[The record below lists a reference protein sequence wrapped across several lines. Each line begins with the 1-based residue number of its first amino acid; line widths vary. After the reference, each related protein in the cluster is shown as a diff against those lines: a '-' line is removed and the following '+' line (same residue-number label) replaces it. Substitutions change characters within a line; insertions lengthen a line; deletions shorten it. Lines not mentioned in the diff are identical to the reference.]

1 MKRPSD
7 PKFPSFLPHI
17 TYLVHA
23 SVWTK
28 VKRPPPKVARTYKNF
43 DRAEFTKLRRLH
55 GSICS
60 VFDDPDDCYWAWSHI
75 LNNISQK
82 AYTLQGQGKPAI
94 VTLDYTTKQ
103 ESDECTVRDPQL
115 AAKRTGI
122 QDLWLKY
129 HTLRNRITHKLGLAQ
144 HEYYTD
150 LFKEINDCKPS
161 WQLVQ
166 NAAGSGSAQLTLQ
179 ASEDRMAGLKLRT
192 RIKRKFLKN
201 ISLPLGRSS
210 PMNSHCSVKRIDLPM
225 SLVSHQRL

>member
-1 MKRPSD
+1 MKGPSD

-23 SVWTK
+23 SVCSK
-28 VKRPPPKVARTYKNF
+28 VKRPPPKVSRTYKNF
-43 DRAEFTKLRRLH
+43 DRAEFTKLRGLH

-82 AYTLQGQGKPAI
+82 AYTLQGKGKPAI

-129 HTLRNRITHKLGLAQ
+129 RTLRNRITHKLGLAK

-150 LFKEINDCKPS
+150 LFTEINDCKPYR
-161 WQLVQ
+161 QLVQ
-166 NAAGSGSAQLTLQ
+166 NAAGGRSAQPILE
-179 ASEDRMAGLKLRT
+179 ASEDRMAGLKHRT
-192 RIKRKFLKN
+192 RIKRKF
-201 ISLPLGRSS
+201 
-210 PMNSHCSVKRIDLPM
+210 
-225 SLVSHQRL
+225 

>member
-1 MKRPSD
+1 MPLCVRKLNVPLR
-7 PKFPSFLPHI
+7 KWL
-17 TYLVHA
+17 
-23 SVWTK
+23 
-28 VKRPPPKVARTYKNF
+28 ARIRTLTALNSP
-43 DRAEFTKLRRLH
+43 KLRRLH

-103 ESDECTVRDPQL
+103 ESDERTVRDPQL

-122 QDLWLKY
+122 QDFWIKY
-129 HTLRNRITHKLGLAQ
+129 RTLRNRITHKLGLAK

-150 LFKEINDCKPS
+150 LFKEVNDCKPY

-166 NAAGSGSAQLTLQ
+166 NAAGSRSAQLTLQ
-179 ASEDRMAGLKLRT
+179 ASEDRMAGLKHRT
-192 RIKRKFLKN
+192 RIKRKFSTS

-210 PMNSHCSVKRIDLPM
+210 PMNSHRSVKRIVSPI

>member
-1 MKRPSD
+1 MSLLTRSTP
-7 PKFPSFLPHI
+7 
-17 TYLVHA
+17 
-23 SVWTK
+23 
-28 VKRPPPKVARTYKNF
+28 VK
-43 DRAEFTKLRRLH
+43 L
-55 GSICS
+55 
-60 VFDDPDDCYWAWSHI
+60 
-75 LNNISQK
+75 Q

-103 ESDECTVRDPQL
+103 ESDECTVQEPQL

-129 HTLRNRITHKLGLAQ
+129 RMLRNRITHKLELAK

-150 LFKEINDCKPS
+150 LFTEISDCKPY

-166 NAAGSGSAQLTLQ
+166 NAAGGRPAQPTLE
-179 ASEDRMAGLKLRT
+179 ASEDRMAGLKHRT

-201 ISLPLGRSS
+201 ISLPLGRRS
-210 PMNSHCSVKRIDLPM
+210 PMKSHRSVKRNVSPI

>member
-1 MKRPSD
+1 MKGPSD
-7 PKFPSFLPHI
+7 PKFPSFRPHI

-28 VKRPPPKVARTYKNF
+28 VKRPPPKVARPYKNF

-60 VFDDPDDCYWAWSHI
+60 AVFDDPDDCYWAWSHI
-75 LNNISQK
+75 LNNTSQK
-82 AYTLQGQGKPAI
+82 AYTLQGQG
-94 VTLDYTTKQ
+94 
-103 ESDECTVRDPQL
+103 TVRDPQL

-129 HTLRNRITHKLGLAQ
+129 RTLRKRITHKLGLAK

-150 LFKEINDCKPS
+150 LFTEINDCKPY

-166 NAAGSGSAQLTLQ
+166 NAAGSRSAQLTLQ
-179 ASEDRMAGLKLRT
+179 ASEDRMAGLKHRT
-192 RIKRKFLKN
+192 RKKRKFLKN

-210 PMNSHCSVKRIDLPM
+210 PMNSHRSVKRIDLPM